1 MRRFLGAALAVSVL
15 AATAACGN
23 SSANSANGGETDS
36 LTIAAITPPSSF
48 DIGAM
53 ASSGPEDTYYQ
64 AVYDKLLAV
73 GEDGQPKASL
83 ATEWSYAENG
93 MSLDLTLRD
102 DVKFTDGTIFDA
114 SAVKANLEH
123 AKAAKGEAA
132 SALGAVKSVTVADAT
147 HVVLE
152 LSRPDPGLAS
162 ALARSSGYMAS
173 PKALA
178 SKDLATKPVGSGPYV
193 LDEETTT
200 AGSTYVYTRNE
211 DYWNKSAYPYDEL
224 TIRYLDDISAT
235 VNGLRS
241 GQIDAAATQTT
252 DLVTAAK
259 QADLNVE
266 TYFGGGL
273 DGLFLWDREG
283 KLAPALKDVRVRQ
296 AINYATDRDS
306 ILEAVKGDLGTATA
320 QVFGDGSLG
329 FDEALDDAYPY
340 DLEKARQLMSEAG
353 YADGFAITLPDFSP
367 VYPDEQAAMTEL
379 LESINISV
387 TYKPTTGDQV
397 VGSIMGGQWP
407 LNYFT
412 LTSSSPYELIGLAMT
427 DQSPFNPFKSTD
439 PELTELIE
447 TAYAATGDDQ
457 DAALQ
462 RVNAYVVEQAWFAPW
477 DAVEGAAI
485 TGSGIDVTTV
495 PGLNVP
501 PLSAYRPADS

>member
-1 MRRFLGAALAVSVL
+1 M
-15 AATAACGN
+15 
-23 SSANSANGGETDS
+23 
-36 LTIAAITPPSSF
+36 TIAVITPPSTF

-64 AVYDKLLAV
+64 AVYDKLLVV
-73 GEDGQPKASL
+73 GEDGQPAASL
-83 ATEWSYAENG
+83 ATEWSYAEDG

-102 DVKFTDGTIFDA
+102 DVTFSDGAAFDA

-132 SALGAVKSVTVADAT
+132 SALGAVKTVTVTDAT
-147 HVVLE
+147 HVSLE
-152 LSRPDPGLAS
+152 LSRPDPGLVS

-173 PKALA
+173 PKALD

-193 LDEETTT
+193 LDASTT

-211 DYWNKSAYPYDEL
+211 DYWNKSAYPYDKL

-241 GQIDAAATQTT
+241 GQIDATATQTT

-266 TYFGGGL
+266 TFFGGGL
-273 DGLFLWDREG
+273 DGLYLWDREG

-306 ILEAVKGDLGTATA
+306 ILKAVKGDLGTATS
-320 QVFGDGSLG
+320 QVFGDGALG
-329 FDEALDDAYPY
+329 FDKALEDAYPY
-340 DLEKARQLMSEAG
+340 DLKKAKQLMSEAG

-367 VYPDEQAAMTEL
+367 VYPDEQAAMTEML
-379 LESINISV
+379 GAINIKV

-412 LTSSSPYELIGLAMT
+412 LTTSSPYELIGLTMT
-427 DQSPFNPFKSTD
+427 DQSPFNPFKSSD
-439 PELTELIE
+439 PELTELVQN
-447 TAYAATGDDQ
+447 AYAATGDDQ

-462 RVNAYVVEQAWFAPW
+462 KVNAYVVEQAWFAPW
-477 DAVEGAAI
+477 DAVESAAI
-485 TGSGIDVTTV
+485 TSSGIDVTTV
-495 PGLNVP
+495 PGVSVP
-501 PLSAYRPADS
+501 PLSGYHPADS